1 MILLKI
7 MQQVQQI
14 MDFGLIQKF
23 ILQDLQQVL
32 MYVPQKIKQDYLS
45 IIQLIQQEDMALEFF
60 MK

>member
-1 MILLKI
+1 

-23 ILQDLQQVL
+23 ILQDHQQALVYALQE
-32 MYVPQKIKQDYLS
+32 IKLVYLL
-45 IIQLIQQEDMALEFF
+45 IIQLTLLEDMDLEFS